1 MMNSSHRGV
10 WRCMRKRGVA
20 IRPKGE
26 GKMRRSLIKILVLAL
41 ILSVMLTALNYEPRA
56 NYDPEEKRLACII
69 NYGFNYWT
77 GVRNGA
83 EEAGEDDNV
92 SIDVYSFE
100 LMDTQR
106 QIQLMKKMEYMK
118 VDGIITMGD
127 PNNKELNN
135 EIARLSEEGIP
146 VALIDSDSPQSK
158 RACYIGSDNY
168 AIGQQAAKVLAE
180 KTEESAKIIVMV
192 SKMEYANQQERY
204 QGFADEIA
212 KYKDMQIL
220 AVVEG
225 DSRRETVLRQLQS
238 TLDEFE
244 DADTIFC
251 AEGNS
256 PLHVGDVL
264 KQMDKKMTVLAMEN
278 SKTVQ
283 NFIKEGIYI
292 GTLQQNA
299 GQIGYQAVKMLEEY
313 CENPDKE
320 PCEVYVDATYEDRAD
335 FTE

>member
-1 MMNSSHRGV
+1 
-10 WRCMRKRGVA
+10 
-20 IRPKGE
+20 
-26 GKMRRSLIKILVLAL
+26 MRRSLIKILVLAL

-56 NYDPEEKRLACII
+56 NYDPEEKRFACII
-69 NYGFNYWT
+69 NYGFNYWA
-77 GVRNGA
+77 GVQNGA

-127 PNNKELNN
+127 PNNEELNN

-158 RACYIGSDNY
+158 RACYMGSDNY
-168 AIGQQAAKVLAE
+168 AIGQQAARVLAE

-204 QGFADEIA
+204 QGFADGIA

-278 SKTVQ
+278 SRTVQ

-299 GQIGYQAVKMLEEY
+299 RQMGYQAVKMLEKY

>member
-1 MMNSSHRGV
+1 
-10 WRCMRKRGVA
+10 
-20 IRPKGE
+20 
-26 GKMRRSLIKILVLAL
+26 MRRSLIKILVLAL

-56 NYDPEEKRLACII
+56 NYDPEEKRFACII

-77 GVRNGA
+77 GVQNGA

-127 PNNKELNN
+127 PNNEELNN

-180 KTEESAKIIVMV
+180 KT
-192 SKMEYANQQERY
+192 
-204 QGFADEIA
+204 
-212 KYKDMQIL
+212 
-220 AVVEG
+220 
-225 DSRRETVLRQLQS
+225 
-238 TLDEFE
+238 
-244 DADTIFC
+244 
-251 AEGNS
+251 
-256 PLHVGDVL
+256 
-264 KQMDKKMTVLAMEN
+264 
-278 SKTVQ
+278 
-283 NFIKEGIYI
+283 
-292 GTLQQNA
+292 
-299 GQIGYQAVKMLEEY
+299 
-313 CENPDKE
+313 
-320 PCEVYVDATYEDRAD
+320 
-335 FTE
+335 